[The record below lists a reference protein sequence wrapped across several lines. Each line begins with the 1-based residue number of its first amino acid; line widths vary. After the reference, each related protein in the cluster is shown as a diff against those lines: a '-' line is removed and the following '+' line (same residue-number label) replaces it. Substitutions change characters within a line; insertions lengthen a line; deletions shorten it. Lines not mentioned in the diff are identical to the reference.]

1 MTAYVARVGDAAADG
16 DLVVGLW
23 RGNLG
28 REERLAAKYEWFYR
42 GCPFGA
48 PAVELLRHEPTA
60 SWVGVAAAGPRRL
73 VWNGRD
79 VAAGVLVD
87 LAVAQEHRS
96 LGPALSLQKALLAE
110 GHRRFELL
118 YGFPNPK
125 AAPVFKRVGYAQLGE
140 ATRYARVLRHR
151 RYVEKVLPKHV
162 PKITSVPA
170 GMLLDLVPVARGLP
184 AVRRLKTT
192 WTSKVD
198 PRMDALWAS
207 SDKGDVPLAV
217 RDTTFLS
224 WRFDRAPIRRTEY
237 LLVTERRSEA
247 LRAWFA
253 CEPEET
259 GPGAGTLHVRD
270 FWSDDAARGI
280 DRAPVDA
287 LLVAASLRGHATV
300 SFEFMGPPERLAG
313 FRAAGFVP
321 RSKRPV
327 FGRWRPGMEAPPSLH
342 LTSADEDE

>member
-1 MTAYVARVGDAAADG
+1 MSAYVARAGDAATDG
-16 DLVVGLW
+16 DVVVGLW

-60 SWVGVAAAGPRRL
+60 SWVGVASAGPRRL
-73 VWNGRD
+73 VWNGREI
-79 VAAGVLVD
+79 AAGVLVD

-151 RYVEKVLPKHV
+151 RYIEKVLPKRV
-162 PKITSVPA
+162 PKIAAAPA

-184 AVRRLKTT
+184 AVRRLRTT

-198 PRMDALWAS
+198 PRMNDLWRS
-207 SDKGDVPLAV
+207 SDEGDVPIAV
-217 RDTTFLS
+217 RDTTFLA
-224 WRFDRAPIRRTEY
+224 WRFDRAPLGRTEY
-237 LLVTERRSEA
+237 LLVTERGTET

-253 CEPEET
+253 CEADET
-259 GPGAGTLHVRD
+259 GTGTLHVRD
-270 FWSDDAARGI
+270 FWATDAARGI
-280 DRAPVDA
+280 DRGPVDA

-300 SFEFMGPPERLAG
+300 SFEYMGPAARLRG
-313 FRAAGFVP
+313 FREAGFVA
-321 RSKRPV
+321 RSRRPV
-327 FGRWRPGMEAPPSLH
+327 FGRWRDASDDPRRAELH